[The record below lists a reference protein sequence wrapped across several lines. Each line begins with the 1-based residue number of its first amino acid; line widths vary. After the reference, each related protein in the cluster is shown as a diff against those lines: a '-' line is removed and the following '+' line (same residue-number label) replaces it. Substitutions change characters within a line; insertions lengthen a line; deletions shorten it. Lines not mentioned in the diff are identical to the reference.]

1 MRLSLRLKPSRLAVD
16 RHLGYNLYYNILY
29 KMSKLN
35 GKVAVVTGGSRDI
48 GRAIA
53 IKLASL
59 GAKVVVNYF
68 NTESGANAT
77 VKEIIE
83 TGGEAVAIK
92 ADVSKLDQIQILK
105 KQTIA
110 TFGKRVDILV
120 NNAGGLFARRTLDQ
134 YDETFFDRVIGV
146 NFKSTV
152 FVSQAFEALMDKG
165 ASIVNI
171 SSQAAR
177 DGGGGGS
184 TLYASS
190 KGAVTTFTRA
200 MAKELGPKGIRVNAV
215 CPGLIGTKFH
225 DDFTKDEIRAK
236 VVASTPLGREG
247 QAEEVADL
255 VAYLAS
261 DEASFINGNNID
273 INGGLAFS

>member
-1 MRLSLRLKPSRLAVD
+1 MQKLK
-16 RHLGYNLYYNILY
+16 
-29 KMSKLN
+29 

-53 IKLASL
+53 VRLARE
-59 GAKVVVNYF
+59 GAKVVVNYLHS
-68 NTESGANAT
+68 EAGARET
-77 VKEIIE
+77 VAEI
-83 TGGEAVAIK
+83 EALGQQAIAVR
-92 ADVSKLDQIQILK
+92 ADVSKLGDIKKLK
-105 KQTIA
+105 EETVA
-110 TFGKRVDILV
+110 AFGEQVHVLV
-120 NNAGGLFARRTLDQ
+120 NNAGGLFARKTLPEL
-134 YDETFFDRVIGV
+134 DEDFYELVINV

-152 FVSQAFEALMDKG
+152 FVSQAFEPLMQPG
-165 ASIVNI
+165 GVIVNL

-184 TLYASS
+184 SLYSAS

-225 DDFTKDEIRAK
+225 DDFTKDEVRAA
-236 VVASTPLGREG
+236 VAAKTPLGKEG
-247 QAEEVADL
+247 AAQEVADL

-261 DEASFINGNNID
+261 EESSFITGNNID